1 MSTKTYAVTHSP
13 LFLRTFNRRP
23 SESLACAKLHRELL
37 HGVAAQ
43 NAFVALFDQ
52 FDDFEELAYEAAK
65 APIPPY
71 EPDAT
76 AKRERHSADRGGGA
90 RAGSGSR
97 SRKRKAPA
105 TAAAVALIPTIGA

>member
-1 MSTKTYAVTHSP
+1 MPTKTHAMTHSP
-13 LFLRTFNRRP
+13 VFLRSLTTRS
-23 SESLACAKLHRELL
+23 SEALACAKLHHELL

-71 EPDAT
+71 EPEPAQ
-76 AKRERHSADRGGGA
+76 KRERQAANRTG
-90 RAGSGSR
+90 GSR
-97 SRKRKAPA
+97 ASSGAARTRKRKTRAPA
-105 TAAAVALIPTIGA
+105 PSSPRVR